1 MYLSSIASSPD
12 AASHCSLHNAAFTP
26 TDSERESAGIL
37 LSQWVSL
44 SFSDKTVD
52 DIVFASSWYE
62 HFITLSAFHVERKY
76 LMSHRFSVLKCL
88 KWIIMQLLLLSIF
101 HSLCNNVSGVIVT
114 LKGMFA
120 EICLDF
126 SCDLFVQ

>member
-1 MYLSSIASSPD
+1 MNAKAS
-12 AASHCSLHNAAFTP
+12 
-26 TDSERESAGIL
+26 GIL
-37 LSQWVSL
+37 LWQWVSL
-44 SFSDKTVD
+44 SFLDDIRFCLVWTVD
-52 DIVFASSWYE
+52 DIVPAFSWCE
-62 HFITLSAFHVERKY
+62 HFIMLSVFHVERKY
-76 LMSHRFSVLKCL
+76 LMSYRFLLLKCV